1 MSRRV
6 KLIPGII
13 GAVVLIGGVSGL
25 AFFEAS
31 KRAWIR
37 IDEYDIR
44 TEGSLQVGD
53 LAPDLGLTVVGGES
67 MNLSELWTGKPVVLT
82 FGSYT

>member
-1 MSRRV
+1 MRRGIKV
-6 KLIPGII
+6 LAGII
-13 GAVVLIGGVSGL
+13 GFVVLIGGVGAW

-37 IDEYDIR
+37 IDKYDIR

-53 LAPDLGLTVVGGES
+53 LAPDLGLTLVGGET
-67 MNLSELWTGKPVVLT
+67 MNLSELWTGKPLVLT

>member
-1 MSRRV
+1 MSR
-6 KLIPGII
+6 GIKRLLGVI
-13 GAVVLIGGVSGL
+13 GALVLIGGVGSW

-37 IDEYDIR
+37 IDKYDIR

-53 LAPDLGLTVVGGES
+53 LAPDLGLTVVGGET
-67 MNLSELWTGKPVVLT
+67 MNLSELWAGRPLVLT

>member
-1 MSRRV
+1 MSRRL
-6 KLIPGII
+6 KLVLGII
-13 GAVVLIGGVSGL
+13 GAVVLVGGVGGL

-37 IDEYDIR
+37 IDKYDIR

-53 LAPDLGLTVVGGES
+53 LAPDLGLTLVGGEA
-67 MNLSELWTGKPVVLT
+67 MNLSELWAVKPLVLT
-82 FGSYT
+82 FGCYT